1 MRYSRE
7 VIEKV
12 KKEICEVAA
21 GLRRKNETAPV
32 SGKRMVIKRPDRE
45 IGVVFYPAEEE
56 NAPLILGFHGGG
68 YLLGGSALNDAMW
81 LETGKV
87 LHAAV
92 ASVDYR
98 QSPDY
103 QYMEAIEDA
112 YDAAVYFYE
121 NAAAY
126 GIDKDRISVMGCS
139 AGAGL
144 AASVC
149 LYAKEKWMPEVPV
162 MAHEKKKHLFD
173 SQILLYPFLDA
184 DTDPLAKG
192 EGSLQGPVM
201 YVFNELHCKPQDA
214 AKPLVS
220 PVFASEAQLRELPR
234 AILCYADYDNLKAE
248 GKRYAS
254 MLRRVGIFV
263 EEMTAEGMPHGFY
276 EHGFGTYT
284 EAEMG
289 FMSEQER
296 QMVRDGSLHRASVA
310 CLHFIKQ
317 HFR

>member
-1 MRYSRE
+1 MRYSRD

-32 SGKRMVIKRPDRE
+32 SGRRMTISMPDRE
-45 IGVVFYPAEEE
+45 IGVVFYPVEEE

-81 LETGKV
+81 LETGKT

-103 QYMEAIEDA
+103 QYMEAILDA
-112 YDAAVYFYE
+112 YDAAIYFKK
-121 NAAAY
+121 NASVY
-126 GIDKDRISVMGCS
+126 GIDPEKISVMGCS

-149 LYAKEKWMPEVPV
+149 LYAKEKEQQ
-162 MAHEKKKHLFD
+162 LFD

-220 PVFASEAQLRELPR
+220 PVFASNAQLRGLPR
-234 AILCYADYDNLKAE
+234 AIFCYADYDNLKAE
-248 GKRYAS
+248 GKRYAA
-254 MLRRVGIFV
+254 MLRRVGISV
-263 EEMTAEGMPHGFY
+263 EEMTADGMPHGYY

-284 EAEMG
+284 EDEMG

-296 QMVRDGSLHRASVA
+296 QMVRDGSLHRASVES
-310 CLHFIKQ
+310 LHFISQ
-317 HFR
+317 HF

>member
-7 VIEKV
+7 IIEKV
-12 KKEICEVAA
+12 KKEICEMAA
-21 GLRRKNETAPV
+21 GLRRKNEIAPV
-32 SGKRMVIKRPDRE
+32 SGRRMTISMSDRE
-45 IGVVFYPAEEE
+45 IGVVFYPAKEE

-68 YLLGGSALNDAMW
+68 FLLGGSALNDEMW
-81 LETGKV
+81 LETGKT
-87 LHAAV
+87 LDAAV

-103 QYMEAIEDA
+103 QYMEAILDA
-112 YDAAVYFYE
+112 YDAAVYFKK
-121 NAAAY
+121 NASLY
-126 GIDKDRISVMGCS
+126 GIDPEKISVMGCS

-149 LYAKEKWMPEVPV
+149 LYAKEKEQQ
-162 MAHEKKKHLFD
+162 LFD
-173 SQILLYPFLDA
+173 CQILLYPFLDA

-220 PVFASEAQLRELPR
+220 PVFASNAMLRGLPR
-234 AILCYADYDNLKAE
+234 AIFCYADYDNLKAE
-248 GKRYAS
+248 GKRYAA
-254 MLRRVGIFV
+254 MLRRVGISV

-276 EHGFGTYT
+276 EHGFGIYT

-317 HFR
+317 YFR